1 MASVRKEVQR
11 VVNAALA
18 QGWEADDRGSKV
30 VLFAP
35 DAKEHGDAAL
45 DSVRPSLARERL
57 PRPPSRRIHQ
67 EADEEG
73 EGELSG

>member
-11 VVNAALA
+11 VVDEALA

-35 DAKEHGDAAL
+35 DGRSMVTLHWT
-45 DSVRPSLARERL
+45 PSDHRWRQNAYRDL
-57 PRPPSRRIHQ
+57 RRGGFIKK
-67 EADEEG
+67 G
-73 EGELSG
+73 TKKGKGS